1 MLHRW
6 RQEARRR
13 HLTPRKA
20 HPDTIHPQQPVPVMS
35 NVQRQLSQPA
45 TTATAASAP
54 SAPGAATPAAAIYPS
69 DSQLTPE
76 PDPGAEPSAGST
88 VAAESGDP
96 LAEPATGA
104 VAAAESSGSDG
115 QRPVP
120 ERQEGGT

>member
-1 MLHRW
+1 
-6 RQEARRR
+6 
-13 HLTPRKA
+13 
-20 HPDTIHPQQPVPVMS
+20 MS
-35 NVQRQLSQPA
+35 NLQRQFSQPA
-45 TTATAASAP
+45 ATATAATAA
-54 SAPGAATPAAAIYPS
+54 SAPGAATPAAAVHPF

-96 LAEPATGA
+96 VAEPAIGA